1 MKKTLTYQ
9 RETVSDAYQP
19 TEPALSPERRE
30 ETKQT
35 RHSLWQS
42 FQFALEGFVHVAA
55 TQRSFRL
62 QLAAAG
68 LTIIAG
74 VCWHITPGEWASVLL
89 ATALVLALE
98 MINTA
103 IEAII
108 DMVTR
113 DYHPLAKIAKD
124 VSAGAVLVA
133 AGFAAAVG
141 IIVFA
146 PHVWTLIH
154 R

>member
-1 MKKTLTYQ
+1 MKKSLTYQ
-9 RETVSDAYQP
+9 RETTADAYRP
-19 TEPALSPERRE
+19 TEPALSNERRE
-30 ETKQT
+30 DTEPEGHGLW
-35 RHSLWQS
+35 RSL
-42 FQFALEGFVHVAA
+42 QFALEGFLHVAA

-62 QLAAAG
+62 QLGAAAA
-68 LTIIAG
+68 TITAG
-74 VCWHITPGEWASVLL
+74 ICWHITPGEWAMVLL

-103 IEAII
+103 IEAIS

-133 AGFAAAVG
+133 AGFAAVVG

-146 PHVWTLIH
+146 PHVWALWW